1 MGVDTTR
8 KIEASYFRKLRGTP
22 GNNKSTDSSHSKK
35 FKGRDG
41 GLPITSTGFLINLT
55 ETLQSES
62 PNRVLEDW
70 ELSLAD
76 LHTQIDSDS
85 LDLHSHYADHYEI
98 DSDIYHSEEFYVTRK
113 PKHSSPYPWRAQ
125 ARNIPPLYINI
136 KRK

>member
-8 KIEASYFRKLRGTP
+8 KIEASYCRKLRGTP

-70 ELSLAD
+70 ELSLAE
-76 LHTQIDSDS
+76 
-85 LDLHSHYADHYEI
+85 ADHYEI
-98 DSDIYHSEEFYVTRK
+98 DSDIYHSEEFDVTRK
-113 PKHSSPYPWRAQ
+113 PRHSSPYPWKAQ
-125 ARNIPPLYINI
+125 ARNIPPLYIHM